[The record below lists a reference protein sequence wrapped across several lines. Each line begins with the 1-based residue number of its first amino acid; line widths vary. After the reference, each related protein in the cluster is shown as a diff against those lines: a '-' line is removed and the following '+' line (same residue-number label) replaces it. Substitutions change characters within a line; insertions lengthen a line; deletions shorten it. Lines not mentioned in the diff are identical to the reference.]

1 MKSKKL
7 SSFIGAL
14 SCAIFIAACSN
25 SSDTPNAASLLGQT
39 QRAVVFA
46 SAKTALKAM
55 DVSLDLTNGLSSNVS
70 KSSTLALGEIESGQT
85 LPADKYFE
93 INETDKNGQG
103 IGINRWAD
111 YSADQLK
118 GKTSQSQC
126 ILEMCKKEVPEKVA
140 GLDFNKDFAQE
151 LSANY
156 TIGSNPMTIVLKKF
170 RINHTIGSDEMTVLS
185 TVDVYAANDTAR
197 ATNYGPY
204 NSILKCKLNSVGTL
218 DTELYM
224 VHASRDSEKHFAK
237 FVRKS
242 LTEKTKTSLSKTQSD
257 NNRWEDVT
265 VTASGIAGYKHANS
279 RKHYISIRGDYS
291 AMWFNYGSN
300 GSQVNLAQ
308 VMDSDGR
315 VIKYQ
320 EFDAN
325 GSAGACKYFL
335 NFISGLTG
343 YKVKNAN
350 GSYKLLN
357 ANDAEVASLSQ
368 ETCYKWGNNNAA
380 AYTYAVT
387 ESEMKKAG
395 LSCSV
400 ALKIAGLD
408 EAVKN
413 KELKAADYI
422 SESSFDSSLPTALAS
437 WLSN

>member
-7 SSFIGAL
+7 SSLIGAL

-25 SSDTPNAASLLGQT
+25 SSDTPNVLGQT
-39 QRAVVFA
+39 QRALVFA

-55 DVSLDLTNGLSSNVS
+55 DVSMDLTNGLSSNVS
-70 KSSTLALGEIESGQT
+70 KNSTLALGEIGSDQT

-93 INETDKNGQG
+93 INETDKIDQG

-118 GKTSQSQC
+118 GKTDESQC
-126 ILEMCKKEVPEKVA
+126 ILEMCKKEVPENLS
-140 GLDFNKDFAQE
+140 GLDFNKDFTQE

-170 RINHTIGSDEMTVLS
+170 RINHTVGSDEMTVLS

-224 VHASRDSEKHFAK
+224 VHASRDSEKRFAK

-242 LTEKTKTSLSKTQSD
+242 LAEKTKTSLSKSQSD

-265 VTASGIAGYKHANS
+265 VTASGITGYKHANS
-279 RKHYISIRGDYS
+279 RKHYINIRGDYS

-300 GSQVNLAQ
+300 GSRAQ

-315 VIKYQ
+315 VIKFQ

-325 GSAGACKYFL
+325 GNADACKYFL

-343 YKVKNAN
+343 YKVKNAS

-357 ANDAEVASLSQ
+357 ANDEEVALLSQ
-368 ETCYKWGNNNAA
+368 ETCYKWGNNNA

-413 KELKAADYI
+413 KELKDADYI
-422 SESSFDSSLPTALAS
+422 SESGFDSSLPTVLAS

>member
-7 SSFIGAL
+7 SSLLGAL
-14 SCAIFIAACSN
+14 FCAIFIAACSN
-25 SSDTPNAASLLGQT
+25 SSDAPNVLDQT
-39 QRAVVFA
+39 QRALVFA

-55 DVSLDLTNGLSSNVS
+55 DVSMDLTNGLSSNVS
-70 KSSTLALGEIESGQT
+70 KNSTLALGEIGSDQT

-93 INETDKNGQG
+93 INETDKIGQG

-118 GKTSQSQC
+118 GKTDESQC
-126 ILEMCKKEVPEKVA
+126 ILEMCKKEVPENLSD
-140 GLDFNKDFAQE
+140 LDFNKDFAPD

-170 RINHTIGSDEMTVLS
+170 RINHTVGSDEMTVLS

-224 VHASRDSEKHFAK
+224 VHASRDNEKRFAK

-242 LTEKTKTSLSKTQSD
+242 LAEKTKTSLSKTQND
-257 NNRWEDVT
+257 DNRWEDVT
-265 VTASGIAGYKHANS
+265 VTASGITGYKHANS
-279 RKHYISIRGDYS
+279 RKHYINIRGDYS

-300 GSQVNLAQ
+300 GSRAQ
-308 VMDSDGR
+308 VMDSVGR
-315 VIKYQ
+315 VIKFQ

-325 GSAGACKYFL
+325 GNAGDCKYLL

-357 ANDAEVASLSQ
+357 ANDEEVASLSQ
-368 ETCYKWGNNNAA
+368 GTCYKWGNNSAT

-400 ALKIAGLD
+400 ASQIEGMS
-408 EAVKN
+408 ESVKN
-413 KELKAADYI
+413 HELKAADYI

>member
-7 SSFIGAL
+7 SSLIGAL

-25 SSDTPNAASLLGQT
+25 SSDTPNVLGQT

-156 TIGSNPMTIVLKKF
+156 TIGSNSMTIVLKKF

-265 VTASGIAGYKHANS
+265 VTASGITGYKHANS

-300 GSQVNLAQ
+300 VSQVNRAQ

-368 ETCYKWGNNNAA
+368 ETCYKWGNNSAA

-387 ESEMKKAG
+387 ESEMKNAK

-413 KELKAADYI
+413 KELKDADYI
-422 SESSFDSSLPTALAS
+422 SESRFDLSLPTALAS